1 MADHVQQQIL
11 EAVEAALKA
20 AATPAGNRVFLDL
33 LDPLEDDQLPAIVV
47 LEAPEGEQIEPQ
59 TVNGLEQRQF
69 AVSVQC
75 MVAHSTDYARQ
86 ARALGAAVERVLGA
100 PRMPI
105 PKPGRS
111 RLRASRIT
119 LIGDADRA
127 VASREQTWQFAYYT
141 RRGEPDVAH

>member
-47 LEAPEGEQIEPQ
+47 LEAAEGEQIEPQ

-75 MVAHSTDYARQ
+75 MVTHSTDYARQ

-100 PRMPI
+100 PRLSI
-105 PKPGRS
+105 PKPGRA

-127 VASREQTWQFAYYT
+127 VASREQTWQFTYYT

>member
-1 MADHVQQQIL
+1 MANHVQQQIL
-11 EAVEAALKA
+11 EAVAAALKA

-47 LEAPEGEQIEPQ
+47 LEAPQGEQIEPQ

-75 MVAHSTDYARQ
+75 MVVHSTDYARQ

-100 PRMPI
+100 PRLSI

-127 VASREQTWQFAYYT
+127 VASREQTWQFTYYT

>member
-1 MADHVQQQIL
+1 MAEHVQQQIL
-11 EAVEAALKA
+11 EAVVATLTG

-69 AVSVQC
+69 AVSVHC
-75 MVAHSTDYARQ
+75 MVRHSTDYAKQ

-100 PRMPI
+100 PRLSI
-105 PKPGRS
+105 PKPGRA
-111 RLRASRIT
+111 RIRASRIS
-119 LIGDADRA
+119 LVGDVDRA
-127 VASREQTWQFAYYT
+127 VAVREQTWLFTYST